1 MLASCAPQVAG
12 GSEKKDFSSEAYLGD
27 RLHADAGLM
36 PECVLQATYGNLK
49 DMMAVL
55 ATRNTRVFLILSSH
69 GGITS
74 AAKAAELKE
83 KGSILYDSISKEQYA
98 RYKADDPDNHFQ
110 TRTNAAGK
118 TSYMHTY
125 SAKGNRVIMGDISV
139 TKHEIKTDLFGPF
152 CKNPR
157 SNLLVLWSSCFSG
170 GMRLHNTPP
179 CQANAYQACRHDS
192 HGRSVLFLTTRCSR
206 AQAFSQAFT

>member
-1 MLASCAPQVAG
+1 
-12 GSEKKDFSSEAYLGD
+12 
-27 RLHADAGLM
+27 M

-98 RYKADDPDNHFQ
+98 RYKADDPDGHFR
-110 TRTNAAGK
+110 TTTNAEGK
-118 TSYMHTY
+118 TSYEHTY
-125 SAKGNRVIMGDISV
+125 RAKGNRVTMGDIRVS
-139 TKHEIKTDLFGPF
+139 KNEIKTDLFGPF

-170 GMRLHNTPP
+170 GMRLRNTPP
-179 CQANAYQACRHDS
+179 CQANAYQACRRLTRPKCSFIFLKQLDV
-192 HGRSVLFLTTRCSR
+192 RKRRLFLKHLLNPCRR
-206 AQAFSQAFT
+206 HV